1 MSVREKCDE
10 KRGEGSPSVSV
21 IDLPGP
27 LLEKREKWGTR
38 KERKDGATSVV
49 VARANIVQRVGQP
62 PMWATSQKA
71 RR

>member
-38 KERKDGATSVV
+38 RNRRLCLLELGGLD
-49 VARANIVQRVGQP
+49 VQKCLNRVGLAL
-62 PMWATSQKA
+62 WK
-71 RR
+71 RC